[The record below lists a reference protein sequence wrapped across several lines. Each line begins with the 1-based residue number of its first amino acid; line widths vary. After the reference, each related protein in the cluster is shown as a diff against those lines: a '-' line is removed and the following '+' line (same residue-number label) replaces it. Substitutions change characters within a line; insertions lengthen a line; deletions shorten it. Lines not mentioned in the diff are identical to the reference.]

1 MAELSSWMSD
11 IIETCRLENEVL
23 RMKMALMARDY
34 EAEKYEIIKAKDKII
49 KEQKTIT
56 EELNIKIGDKVYQ
69 MDKASFG
76 KDKKINSLKKL
87 AGKLSE
93 QNIKLKID
101 LKQWKE
107 RYEQSSV
114 KHARQD
120 ERFKKL
126 ESELSEVTNELT
138 FIRIAKKEQESL
150 FATYL
155 KDTDE
160 KYEIREKQLR
170 KMMQKQH
177 AEMLCQITS
186 SGKESKLSISDVH
199 NVQIS
204 LDSSNGR
211 NDAAFITKTTNSQT
225 TGNINL
231 PK

>member
-1 MAELSSWMSD
+1 
-11 IIETCRLENEVL
+11 
-23 RMKMALMARDY
+23 
-34 EAEKYEIIKAKDKII
+34 
-49 KEQKTIT
+49 
-56 EELNIKIGDKVYQ
+56 

-155 KDTDE
+155 KDADE